1 MTVEAFGKR
10 TKDDPKR
17 LTTYEEGPWLYK
29 RNGLY
34 YLFYAAGPISE
45 HLGYSTGP
53 SPKGPW
59 KYGGV
64 VMPTQGSSF
73 TDHPGVVDY
82 KGKTYLFYHNG
93 ALPGGGGFHRSVCV
107 DELKFNPD
115 GSVVQMDMT
124 KEGVPPVAMLD
135 PYKRV
140 EAETIAWESGIET
153 AKNDAV
159 SVYVTGISNGDFI
172 KVCNVDFAG
181 TGAAKFLASVASVS
195 DGGTIELR
203 LDNTAGALVG
213 TLNVKS
219 TGGLD
224 KWEMLS
230 CAVSGAKG
238 VHDLILKFTGGSEP
252 GLNFDWWKYES
263 TTTDK

>member
-1 MTVEAFGKR
+1 
-10 TKDDPKR
+10 
-17 LTTYEEGPWLYK
+17 
-29 RNGLY
+29 
-34 YLFYAAGPISE
+34 
-45 HLGYSTGP
+45 
-53 SPKGPW
+53 
-59 KYGGV
+59 
-64 VMPTQGSSF
+64 
-73 TDHPGVVDY
+73 
-82 KGKTYLFYHNG
+82 
-93 ALPGGGGFHRSVCV
+93 
-107 DELKFNPD
+107 
-115 GSVVQMDMT
+115 MDMT

-159 SVYVTGISNGDFI
+159 GVYVTGISNGDFI